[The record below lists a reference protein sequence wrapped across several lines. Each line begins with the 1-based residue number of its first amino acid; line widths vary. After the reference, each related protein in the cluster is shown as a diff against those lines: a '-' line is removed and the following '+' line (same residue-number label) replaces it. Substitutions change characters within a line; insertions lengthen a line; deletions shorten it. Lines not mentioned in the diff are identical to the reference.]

1 MPVCSVPGCQSG
13 YKDTVQSFTYPK
25 DEKKKKQWMKQ
36 IGLTKVSKTAVV
48 CKHHFLDSYI
58 IPAEENVTLKGQP
71 GMPKLR
77 DKAIPTQF
85 SLGPKKQNKRKS
97 SEEVKVV
104 PAKAPRLD
112 HNYTYVNPNKVPGIE
127 GAKHLDG
134 FGYARRPRVAPAQAA
149 QVPPNIDK
157 NGHQRLASHIR
168 LTKDY

>member
-36 IGLTKVSKTAVV
+36 IGLTKVSKNAVV
-48 CKHHFLDSYI
+48 CKKHFLDSYI

-71 GMPKLR
+71 GRPKLR

-85 SLGPKKQNKRKS
+85 SLGPKKQNRRKRT
-97 SEEVKVV
+97 SEDVEVL
-104 PAKAPRLD
+104 PAKAPRLDD
-112 HNYTYVNPNKVPGIE
+112 HNYTYVNPNEAPGIE
-127 GAKHLDG
+127 GAKNLDG

-149 QVPPNIDK
+149 QVPPNIDVGP
-157 NGHQRLASHIR
+157 NAR
-168 LTKDY
+168 

>member
-1 MPVCSVPGCQSG
+1 MLVCSVPGCQSR

-36 IGLTKVSKTAVV
+36 IGLKKVSKNAVV
-48 CKHHFLDSYI
+48 CKNHFLDSYI

-71 GMPKLR
+71 GRPKLR

-112 HNYTYVNPNKVPGIE
+112 HNYTYVDPNETPCIG

-134 FGYARRPRVAPAQAA
+134 FGYARRPRAAPAQA
-149 QVPPNIDK
+149 VGLNPHKI
-157 NGHQRLASHIR
+157 
-168 LTKDY
+168 